1 MNLLSRKWAVILLM
15 AVPFC
20 AHAQKIIE
28 LKDPSGKVQ
37 VNVAIGDEITYS
49 VSHQG
54 DVMIEMSPVSMTL
67 TDGTVFGKAPRLKR
81 KSFRTQQQ
89 TIYPPV
95 YKKKT
100 IEDHYNELTLD
111 FKGGYKLVFRAYE
124 DGAAYRFVSSLKKPF
139 RKPAGTRKEVDEI
152 ITILFFFL

>member
-49 VSHQG
+49 VL
-54 DVMIEMSPVSMTL
+54 IKEM
-67 TDGTVFGKAPRLKR
+67 
-81 KSFRTQQQ
+81 
-89 TIYPPV
+89 
-95 YKKKT
+95 
-100 IEDHYNELTLD
+100 
-111 FKGGYKLVFRAYE
+111 
-124 DGAAYRFVSSLKKPF
+124 
-139 RKPAGTRKEVDEI
+139 
-152 ITILFFFL
+152 